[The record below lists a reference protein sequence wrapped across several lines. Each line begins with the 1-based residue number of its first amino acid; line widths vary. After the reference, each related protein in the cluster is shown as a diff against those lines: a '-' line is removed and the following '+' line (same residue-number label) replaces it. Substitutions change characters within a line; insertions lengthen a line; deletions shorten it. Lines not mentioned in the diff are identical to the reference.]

1 MYRFKH
7 LLIALVAMIAL
18 PLTAFAHE
26 VYVLKPDVIAYALT
40 RPGLA
45 FFDVLQANLG
55 HFFFWTFISIWAFF
69 TVLSISLSKNVERAI
84 DPFLQRLKRYAPL
97 VARAT
102 LGIAIIASAYENA
115 LFGPEL
121 PLFVG
126 SAGDGVA
133 MLRFVL
139 MVLGALI
146 TVGLFTRVAS
156 LLLVALFAVLTVQHG
171 WYMLTYANYLGEM
184 ITVMVLGNT
193 AFALDSLYHDIY
205 PHHIHRAVRWLESHA
220 FLILRVSF
228 GVSFIYA
235 SVFAKLIHAELAL
248 QVVNIYHLT
257 NFFPFEPHFIV
268 LGAFCIELL
277 LGTFFIFGIEVR
289 FAALFLLFWLTLSL
303 LYFKES
309 VWPHIVL
316 AGVGLAIFMHGYDRY
331 TIQWGL
337 LRMRHSRAHEP
348 TL

>member
-1 MYRFKH
+1 MSKFKPF
-7 LLIALVAMIAL
+7 LIALAAL
-18 PLTAFAHE
+18 CMPLYASAHE
-26 VYVLKPDVIAYALT
+26 VYVLKPDVIADALT
-40 RPGLA
+40 KPSLA
-45 FFDVLQANLG
+45 FFDVIRANLG
-55 HFFFWTFISIWAFF
+55 HFFFWTFISVWAFF
-69 TVLSISLSKNVERAI
+69 TILSISLSKNVERAI
-84 DPFLQRLKRYAPL
+84 DPLLQRLKRYAPL

-121 PLFVG
+121 PLFTG
-126 SAGDGVA
+126 TAGDGVA

-139 MVLGALI
+139 MALGALI

-156 LLLVALFAVLTVQHG
+156 LLLITVFSVLTVQHG

-184 ITVMVLGNT
+184 IMVLVVGNA
-193 AFALDSLYHDIY
+193 AFALDSLYHDLY
-205 PHHIHRAVRWLESHA
+205 PHHIHRAVKWLETHA

-228 GVSFIYA
+228 GVSLIYA

-248 QVVNIYHLT
+248 QVVHIYHLT

-277 LGTFFIFGIEVR
+277 LGIFFIFGIEVR
-289 FAALFLLFWLTLSL
+289 FASLFLLFWLTLSL

-337 LRMRHSRAHEP
+337 LRMRNSRAHEP